1 MMKSK
6 LFWKWK
12 CDATSKMS
20 DMFGKKKCRRFVL
33 YVQVVN
39 MLTRKQ
45 TIIYYDDEY
54 QMLRAAK
61 WSF

>member
-1 MMKSK
+1 
-6 LFWKWK
+6 
-12 CDATSKMS
+12 
-20 DMFGKKKCRRFVL
+20 MFGKKKCRRFVL

-61 WSF
+61 